1 MSSSSSDKPLVICIE
16 RELYDVA
23 QFVAK
28 HPGEGIR
35 NVYLSSYRHKDT
47 TREFDQFHN
56 DNEPH
61 EMLQRARSLGFDP
74 TTGIRYLGRNP
85 FADSRRVPRFFRH
98 AADAADAEALLLSGD
113 AAATCLAYA
122 ASADGHAVTVA
133 FKREPAVR
141 HVRLLRDPD
150 SLLWR
155 CEAEEL
161 AVAVEGEFEALEKF
175 IDALALVL

>member
-1 MSSSSSDKPLVICIE
+1 MICIE

-35 NVYLSSYRHKDT
+35 NVYLSAYRHKDT

-61 EMLQRARSLGFDP
+61 EMLVRARSLGFDP

-85 FADSRRVPRFFRH
+85 FADTRRVPRFFRH
-98 AADAADAEALLLSGD
+98 ASSAADAEALLSGD
-113 AAATCLAYA
+113 AAATYLAYA
-122 ASADGHAVTVA
+122 ASADGHAVSVV
-133 FKREPAVR
+133 FKREPMR
-141 HVRLLRDPD
+141 HVRLLRDAD

-155 CEAEEL
+155 CEAADEL
-161 AVAVEGEFEALEKF
+161 AAAVDGEFEALEKF
-175 IDALALVL
+175 IDALALAL